1 MSVIDKV
8 YDKVMMLNPQLTPGK
23 ASIVTLADMAA
34 KLYGVGDAREIGVY
48 ACVWLQLA
56 KTNPELADYIL
67 QDGLDDDTNTSNI
80 IDEIVTDLVTKVT
93 EEMKKALVN

>member
-8 YDKVMMLNPQLTPGK
+8 YDKVMILNPQLTPGK
-23 ASIVTLADMAA
+23 ASIVALADFSAA
-34 KLYGVGDAREIGVY
+34 LYGLHDPREIGIY

-67 QDGLDDDTNTSNI
+67 QDALDEDTDTLDLTNKI
-80 IDEIVTDLVTKVT
+80 ITDLVTRVT
-93 EEMKKALVN
+93 EEMKKALCN